1 MARSLGSRLPR
12 WFSAATFG
20 LVAVAACAVTAVLDP
35 SRSEAFPAC
44 PVRAVTGYDC
54 PGCGTLRGLHAL
66 FGGDPVEALDRNVLL
81 AVAIPAALYAYAAW
95 LLRGFG
101 VRLAVI
107 RLRPAV
113 LVAVAAVVG
122 AFTVVRNL
130 PPELLPPNTPF
141 L

>member
-1 MARSLGSRLPR
+1 MSDDAPQMS
-12 WFSAATFG
+12 
-20 LVAVAACAVTAVLDP
+20 
-35 SRSEAFPAC
+35 
-44 PVRAVTGYDC
+44 
-54 PGCGTLRGLHAL
+54 AL

-122 AFTVVRNL
+122 AFTVARNL
-130 PPELLPPNTPF
+130 PPELLPTNTPF